1 MSQWA
6 TEVVSRL
13 AHVLRL
19 RREREADPGLR
30 ARVEAI
36 KQYQHARFARDY
48 AALLAS
54 PRYGAAATF
63 FLDDL
68 YGPEDFTARDAEF
81 ERVVPLMARLL
92 PEEVKRT
99 VADLIELHSLTEG
112 LDQRMAQALNSADID
127 KPSYRG
133 AWLRVGRRPD
143 RERQLALLLGCGRA
157 LERHTRSKLLVGTL
171 RIMRGPAHAA
181 GLGRLQAFLESGM
194 SAFAGM
200 AGAHDFL
207 RIIDEN
213 ESRTINELFANN

>member
-13 AHVLRL
+13 EDVQRL

-36 KQYQHARFARDY
+36 KQFQHARFMRDY
-48 AALLAS
+48 SALLAS
-54 PRYGAAATF
+54 PRYCAAATF
-63 FLDDL
+63 FLEEL
-68 YGPEDFTARDAEF
+68 YGPEDFAARDSEF
-81 ERVVPLMARLL
+81 ERVVPLMAHVL
-92 PEEVKRT
+92 PQEVRRT
-99 VADLIELHSLTEG
+99 VAALIELHSLTEE
-112 LDQRMAQALNSADID
+112 LDQRMAAALSSADIGEA
-127 KPSYRG
+127 SYRG
-133 AWLRVGRRPD
+133 AWRLVGRRAD

-157 LERHTRSKLLVGTL
+157 LDRHTRSKLLAATL

-181 GLGRLQAFLESGM
+181 GLGRLQAFLEAGM

-200 AGAHDFL
+200 AGAQDFL

-213 ESRTINELFANN
+213 ESRTINDLFANK